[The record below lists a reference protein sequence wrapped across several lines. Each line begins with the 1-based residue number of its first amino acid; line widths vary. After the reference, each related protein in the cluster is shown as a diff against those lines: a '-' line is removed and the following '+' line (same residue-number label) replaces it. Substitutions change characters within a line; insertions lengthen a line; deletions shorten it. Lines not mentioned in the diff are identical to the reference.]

1 MTHCTHIKVRGYH
14 LDMYG
19 HVNNAR
25 YLEFFEEARWCFIE
39 ETINLREWEKQGYAF
54 LVVNININYRLPAI
68 LDQILAIQ
76 CSVTKIGRKSA
87 TIHQKMFIKDTKKV
101 ITDADVTFVV
111 IDMKTQKALTIDK
124 KLRTIL
130 ENFQK

>member
-39 ETINLREWEKQGYAF
+39 ESINLRDWEKQGYAF
-54 LVVNININYRLPAI
+54 LVVNININYNQRY
-68 LDQILAIQ
+68 
-76 CSVTKIGRKSA
+76 T
-87 TIHQKMFIKDTKKV
+87 H
-101 ITDADVTFVV
+101 
-111 IDMKTQKALTIDK
+111 
-124 KLRTIL
+124 
-130 ENFQK
+130 